1 LIRRSFSSI
10 RRKNPLDFSIV
21 ELQNET
27 GKTKR
32 IRMRET
38 RNAQSS
44 LFDLY
49 SEHDKGQQLKA
60 LSDVLDQHPSILALI
75 ERDFSKHDVAKTGA
89 RGLSLESI
97 FRCLILKLILGVSYN
112 KA

>member
-1 LIRRSFSSI
+1 
-10 RRKNPLDFSIV
+10 
-21 ELQNET
+21 
-27 GKTKR
+27 
-32 IRMRET
+32 MRET

-97 FRCLILKLILGVSYN
+97 FRCLTLKLTLGVSYN